1 MTERPR
7 GGRGTGRVP
16 GGRGLRRSL
25 WRHPTLLKVWATAKQ
40 IPRGRVTTYGQ
51 LAAAAGFPRAARL
64 AGFALK
70 NTPPKMVLPWH
81 RVLNAS
87 GKISF
92 PPRSRPWREQKQR
105 LEAEGVVFLAGRVDL
120 RRYGWKSRSDAPLL
134 D

>member
-1 MTERPR
+1 MTRPAVRERR
-7 GGRGTGRVP
+7 A
-16 GGRGLRRSL
+16 L
-25 WRHPTLLKVWATAKQ
+25 WEHPTLLKVWATAKL

-70 NTPPKMVLPWH
+70 NAPPKMTLPWH
-81 RVLNAS
+81 RVLNAA

-92 PPRSRPWREQKQR
+92 PPRSKAWREQKKR
-105 LEAEGVVFLAGRVDL
+105 LAAEGVAFIGGRVDL
-120 RRYGWKSRSDAPLL
+120 RIYGWKSRSDSPLL

>member
-1 MTERPR
+1 VTLGPR
-7 GGRGTGRVP
+7 
-16 GGRGLRRSL
+16 LRN
-25 WRHPTLLKVWATAKQ
+25 HPTLVKVWTTAKA

-70 NTPPKMVLPWH
+70 NTPPGMALPWH
-81 RVLNAS
+81 RVLNAQ
-87 GKISF
+87 GKSSF
-92 PPRSRPWREQKQR
+92 SPRSKPGREQRRR
-105 LEAEGVVFLAGRVDL
+105 LEAEGVAFIGGRVDL

>member
-1 MTERPR
+1 MPLSRKP
-7 GGRGTGRVP
+7 
-16 GGRGLRRSL
+16 
-25 WRHPTLLKVWATAKQ
+25 WNHPTLIKVWTTART

-70 NTPPKMVLPWH
+70 NTPPKMSLPWH
-81 RVLNAS
+81 RVLNAQ

-92 PPRSRPWREQKQR
+92 PARSRPWREQRKR
-105 LEAEGVVFLAGRVDL
+105 LEAEGVTFIGGRVDL
-120 RRYGWKSRSDAPLL
+120 RRYGWKSRSDSPLL

>member
-1 MTERPR
+1 MTRGPKVAGTLNPR
-7 GGRGTGRVP
+7 
-16 GGRGLRRSL
+16 L
-25 WRHPTLLKVWATAKQ
+25 WKHPTLLKVWSTAKT

-70 NTPPKMVLPWH
+70 NTPPKMELPWH
-81 RVLNAS
+81 RVLNAQ

-92 PPRSRPWREQKQR
+92 PRNSAAFREQRRR
-105 LEAEGVVFLAGRVDL
+105 LEAEGVVFLGGRVDL
-120 RRYGWKSRSDAPLL
+120 KRYGWKTRSDSPLL

>member
-1 MTERPR
+1 MT
-7 GGRGTGRVP
+7 
-16 GGRGLRRSL
+16 LSRRL
-25 WRHPTLLKVWATAKQ
+25 WRHPTLLKVWKTAKA

-70 NTPPKMVLPWH
+70 NTPPRMKLPWH
-81 RVLNAS
+81 RVLNAQ

-92 PPRSRPWREQKQR
+92 PKNSASWREQRRR
-105 LEAEGVVFLAGRVDL
+105 LEAEGVLFMGGRVNL
-120 RRYGWKSRSDAPLL
+120 ARFGWKSRQESPLL

>member
-1 MTERPR
+1 MTLSRK
-7 GGRGTGRVP
+7 
-16 GGRGLRRSL
+16 L
-25 WRHPTLLKVWATAKQ
+25 WNHPTLLKVWATAKQ

-51 LAAAAGFPRAARL
+51 LATAAGFPRAARL

-70 NTPPKMVLPWH
+70 NTPPRMALPWH
-81 RVLNAS
+81 RVLNAQ

-92 PPRSRPWREQKQR
+92 PARSRHWREQKRR
-105 LEAEGVVFLAGRVDL
+105 LEAEGVAFVGGRVDL

>member
-1 MTERPR
+1 MKLGPK
-7 GGRGTGRVP
+7 
-16 GGRGLRRSL
+16 L
-25 WRHPTLLKVWATAKQ
+25 WQHPTLLKVWGTAKA

-70 NTPPKMVLPWH
+70 NTPPGMTLPWH
-81 RVLNAS
+81 RVLNAQ

-92 PPRSRPWREQKQR
+92 APRSKPWREQRRR
-105 LEAEGVVFLAGRVDL
+105 LEAEGIVFDGDRVDL
-120 RRYGWKSRSDAPLL
+120 RRYGWKTRSDAPLL

>member
-1 MTERPR
+1 MT
-7 GGRGTGRVP
+7 
-16 GGRGLRRSL
+16 LRRSL

-51 LAAAAGFPRAARL
+51 LATAAGFPRAARL

-70 NTPPKMVLPWH
+70 NTPPRLVLPWH
-81 RVLNAS
+81 RVLNAQ

-92 PPRSRPWREQKQR
+92 PPRSQPGREQRRR
-105 LEAEGVVFLAGRVDL
+105 LEAEGVVFSGGRVDL
-120 RRYGWKSRSDAPLL
+120 RRFGWKSRSDAPLL